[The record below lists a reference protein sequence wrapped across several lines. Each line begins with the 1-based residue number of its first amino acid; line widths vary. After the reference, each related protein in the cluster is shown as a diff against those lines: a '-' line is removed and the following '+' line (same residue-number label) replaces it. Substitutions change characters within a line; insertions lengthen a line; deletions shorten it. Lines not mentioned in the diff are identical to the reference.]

1 MTCCTR
7 DPGSLRSLSAQ
18 IHDLS
23 LSPVDLA
30 ARYLSRIDT
39 VQPIAEPWREVDRQ
53 SYLEQAH
60 LRADQ
65 ARQGQFLGPLHG
77 IPVGIK
83 DIIDVAGLPTRCNN
97 IARQNIGAAK
107 DDAEIV
113 RKLRA
118 AGAII
123 LGKLHTTEFAY
134 FDPSPARNPCH
145 SDHTPGGSSSGSG
158 AAVSSGTVP
167 LALGTQTVASVIR
180 PAAYCGISAFKP
192 TTGSTVTHGVSALA
206 PSFDTIGFYGWSVDD
221 AAFAYE
227 ALYGFAGPVAV
238 PERTKIVFPGDPLL
252 EHCGAAMGVAVEQEL
267 NRFADMGHSVHHS
280 VSPVSLARLGE
291 LNIALME
298 YETAHTQAGLLELP
312 KGSLGV
318 KLREAIERG
327 GAISDEE
334 YLALRSEA
342 NALRSEFYSAF
353 DPDALF
359 FWPAVPGSAPKGLES
374 TGDPRFISPWTV
386 LGGPMLATPTGQTEN
401 GLPLGCFLSAR
412 PGCDLTLSAQARQL
426 FPNRQAAPARPIA

>member
-1 MTCCTR
+1 MTCCTQ
-7 DPGSLRSLSAQ
+7 DPGSLRDLATQ
-18 IHDLS
+18 IRDLS
-23 LSPVDLA
+23 LSPLDLVE
-30 ARYLSRIDT
+30 RYLSRIDT
-39 VQPIAEPWREVDRQ
+39 VQPIAEPWREVDREAG
-53 SYLEQAH
+53 LKQAR

-65 ARQGQFLGPLHG
+65 ARRGEFLGPLHG

-97 IARQNIGAAK
+97 IARQDIGPAA

-145 SDHTPGGSSSGSG
+145 ADHTPGGSSSGSG
-158 AAVSSGTVP
+158 AAVASGTVP

-192 TTGSTVTHGVSALA
+192 STGSTVTHGVSALA

-221 AAFAYE
+221 ATFAYE
-227 ALYGFAGPVAV
+227 ALFGSAGPAGAPVRAQ
-238 PERTKIVFPGDPLL
+238 IVFPGDPLL
-252 EHCGAAMGVAVEQEL
+252 EECGAPMGVTVEQEL
-267 NRFADMGHSVHHS
+267 TRFADMGHAVRHA
-280 VSPVSLARLGE
+280 VSPVSLARLGA

-298 YETAHTQAGLLELP
+298 YETAHTQAGLLDLP
-312 KGSLGV
+312 KDSLGE

-327 GAISDEE
+327 SAISDEQ

-342 NALRSEFYSAF
+342 NALRSEFYAAF
-353 DPDALF
+353 DPDTLF
-359 FWPAVPGSAPKGLES
+359 FWPAVPGAAPKGLGS

-401 GLPLGCFLSAR
+401 GLPLGCFLAAG
-412 PGCDLTLSAQARQL
+412 PGRDLTLAAQARQL
-426 FPNRQAAPARPIA
+426 FPNRQAAPAGAIA